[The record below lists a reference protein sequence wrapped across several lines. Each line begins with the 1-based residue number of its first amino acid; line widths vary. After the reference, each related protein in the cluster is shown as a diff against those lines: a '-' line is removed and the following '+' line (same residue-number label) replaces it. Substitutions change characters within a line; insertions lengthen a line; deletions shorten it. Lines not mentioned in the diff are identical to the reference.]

1 MRDVF
6 KLFEGW
12 RRYKRDDH
20 YSVGTDPF
28 YGPPPLINDVI
39 DCWVRENVRFFTDL
53 HNANGISYHV
63 MLPTKDLEFHIE
75 RGTNRSEC
83 QFLGQQL
90 IETGYPM
97 NAVRI
102 DVGKNGKA
110 IINRDAEIVMAAK
123 HVGLE
128 QLPVIFNFHKE
139 V

>member
-1 MRDVF
+1 M
-6 KLFEGW
+6 
-12 RRYKRDDH
+12 
-20 YSVGTDPF
+20 
-28 YGPPPLINDVI
+28 
-39 DCWVRENVRFFTDL
+39 DL
-53 HNANGISYHV
+53 HNANGVSYHV

-75 RGTNRSEC
+75 RGVNRNEY

-97 NAVRI
+97 NSVRV

-110 IINRDAEIVMAAK
+110 IISRDADIVMAAK

-128 QLPVIFNFHKE
+128 QLPVTFYFHKE

>member
-12 RRYKRDDH
+12 RRYKKSDH
-20 YSVGTDPF
+20 YSVGSDPF

-39 DCWVRENVRFFTDL
+39 DCWAKEGVRFYTDP
-53 HNANGISYHV
+53 HNANGMSYHI

-75 RGTNRSEC
+75 RNIAKSNFS
-83 QFLGQQL
+83 FLSQQL
-90 IETGYPM
+90 IDQGGPM
-97 NAVRI
+97 SAVRI

-110 IINRDAEIVMAAK
+110 IIDRDADTVAAAK

-128 QLPVIFNFHKE
+128 LLPVIFYFHQE